1 MPAFNNWSSST
12 VFSHKWQAVA
22 SRGIWQNFPGKL
34 WALLIEND
42 FIISAMPC
50 IGQDDDNNNNN
61 NNNSMWCWGSGLFS
75 MCVCLYVQ
83 TPVIAVVGNDACW
96 SQIARD
102 QIRLLGRATACDLAV
117 SRYISVSIYISLF
130 VSLCLSVDTS
140 VCRRWWSMSEMH
152 GCRPAQKGGGTWT
165 KYKQNAN
172 LGNSYCSY
180 KNLHQTNTVWLVSI

>member
-1 MPAFNNWSSST
+1 MPAFNNWSSWT

-34 WALLIEND
+34 WALLIEIREWFHHQCHALHWTRWQD
-42 FIISAMPC
+42 
-50 IGQDDDNNNNN
+50 DDDNNNNN
-61 NNNSMWCWGSGLFS
+61 NKSMWCWGSGLFS

-117 SRYISVSIYISLF
+117 SRYISVSIYISLS

-140 VCRRWWSMSEMH
+140 VRRRWWSVRCV
-152 GCRPAQKGGGTWT
+152 GCRPAQKSGGRGDMDR
-165 KYKQNAN
+165 
-172 LGNSYCSY
+172 
-180 KNLHQTNTVWLVSI
+180 I